1 MIKTSAPGRIDLAG
15 GTLDVPPLMFF
26 AEMPVTV
33 NLAINLRTT
42 VQVDFNDAD
51 EHLLVVNGQSKPA
64 LDEELFTEV
73 IRLFAPIDHLTF
85 KVTTDIPR
93 ASGLGGSSVLLVA
106 VVAALRELGQPARYD
121 QTLGFDLAFLDV
133 INILEHRL
141 LAKPAGT
148 QDSIAAHFGGL
159 SSIDLLTG
167 VPKRSAIDAPSF
179 LKDSLYLVHAPIEH
193 HSGINN
199 WEIVK
204 RACGGDL
211 VTMKVIS
218 ELGENAL
225 RMRDALLDDD
235 EISFAE
241 MLRLEVELREQLA
254 EGITPQVLS
263 EFLEPFGEEVIGKM
277 CGAGGGGCMFLWFND
292 VDPGDLKKA
301 ALAKGLQW
309 LPVKLEPEGVKLH

>member
-1 MIKTSAPGRIDLAG
+1 MIKISAPGRIDLAG

-26 AEMPVTV
+26 AEMPITV

-42 VQVDFNDAD
+42 VQVHFNNSDQ
-51 EHLLVVNGQSKPA
+51 HLLVVNGQTKPA

-73 IRLFAPIDHLTF
+73 IRLFAPINYLTF
-85 KVTTDIPR
+85 KVETTIPR

-106 VVAALRELGQPARYD
+106 VVAALLELGQRHRYD

-141 LAKPAGT
+141 LGKPAGT
-148 QDSIAAHFGGL
+148 QDSIAARFGGL
-159 SSIDLLTG
+159 SSIDLITG
-167 VPKRSAIDAPSF
+167 APRHNVLETPRF
-179 LKDSLYLVHAPIEH
+179 LQETLYLVHAPIEH

-211 VTMKVIS
+211 VTMKVLS

-225 RMRDALLDDD
+225 RMRDALVDND

-254 EGITPQVLS
+254 EGITPPVLS

-277 CGAGGGGCMFLWFND
+277 CGAGGGGCMFLWFKD
-292 VDPGDLKKA
+292 VDPKDLQKA

-309 LPVKLEPEGVKLH
+309 LPVQSEPEGVMLH